1 MTQEEKQESRLN
13 EFLDNPDKA
22 LWKLAIPVMAG
33 MGIQTL
39 YTIVDMIFIGRI
51 SGLAIAAVAFNM
63 PLFFFVL
70 GLTMGLGAGVTA
82 SIARFIGA
90 RDKRNADNSAEHAVI
105 MGLIISIVLTT
116 VGLIWGKEILREIGA
131 TEEVINL
138 SWSYL
143 RVICIGL
150 PFMVFSIFFRSI
162 LVGEGD
168 TKFPMTVAAFG
179 TVLNIILDP
188 IFIFTLEMGV
198 AGAAWATAI
207 SQFIV
212 FVIFIYMLFVK
223 EHFFVRFRFKDFSP
237 STFIVKDII
246 KVGLPASVSM
256 VIMSI
261 GQLVFNRILV
271 YFSADVVASYQIAG
285 RIEMVIFLPMMSIAY
300 ALTTLVAMFFGAERM
315 GRMKHI
321 IYYGLSRSFM
331 MAVVASMIVYIA
343 APTLVTL
350 FTHDVFIQETAIT
363 YLRLMVFVYPLIAIA
378 LPAGRILQGFG
389 LGMPTLV
396 ITLIRVLVVATPLS
410 LYFIFIQNK
419 PLEWVWYS
427 MMVSAA
433 VAFTVS
439 INWVLW
445 AIKKYSIQPP
455 SEELEQVLFDA
466 NQ

>member
-1 MTQEEKQESRLN
+1 MTKEEKQESRLN

-22 LWKLAIPVMAG
+22 LWKLAIPIMAG

-70 GLTMGLGAGVTA
+70 GMTMGLGAGVTA

-105 MGLIISIVLTT
+105 MGLVISIVLTT
-116 VGLIWGKEILREIGA
+116 IGLVWGKDILGAIGA
-131 TEEVINL
+131 TDEVINI

-143 RVICIGL
+143 RIICFGL
-150 PFMVFSIFFRSI
+150 PFMVFSTFFRAI

-168 TKFPMTVAAFG
+168 TKFPMAIAAFG

-188 IFIFTLEMGV
+188 IFIFSLGMGV

-212 FVIFIYMLFVK
+212 FIIFIYMLFVK
-223 EHFFVRFRFKDFSP
+223 EHFYVRFRFRDFSP
-237 STFIVKDII
+237 SSFIIKDII
-246 KVGLPASVSM
+246 KVGLPASLSM

-271 YFSADVVASYQIAG
+271 YFSTDVVAAYQIAG

-300 ALTTLVAMFFGAERM
+300 GLTTLVAMFFGAKRM
-315 GRMKHI
+315 GRLRHI

-331 MAVVASMIVYIA
+331 MAVVTSTVVYIA
-343 APTLVTL
+343 APKLVTL
-350 FTHDVFIQETAIT
+350 FTHNGFIQETTVT
-363 YLRLMVFVYPLIAIA
+363 YLRLITWVYPFIAIA
-378 LPAGRILQGFG
+378 LPTGRILQGFG
-389 LGMPTLV
+389 LGLPTLV
-396 ITLIRVLVVATPLS
+396 ITLIRVLLVATPLS
-410 LYFIFIQNK
+410 WFFIFIQNK
-419 PLEWVWYS
+419 PVEWVWYS
-427 MMVSAA
+427 MMISAG
-433 VAFTVS
+433 VAFIVS
-439 INWVLW
+439 ISWVLW
-445 AIKKYSIQPP
+445 AIKKYSFQPIG
-455 SEELEQVLFDA
+455 EEHGKTQLEP
-466 NQ
+466 N